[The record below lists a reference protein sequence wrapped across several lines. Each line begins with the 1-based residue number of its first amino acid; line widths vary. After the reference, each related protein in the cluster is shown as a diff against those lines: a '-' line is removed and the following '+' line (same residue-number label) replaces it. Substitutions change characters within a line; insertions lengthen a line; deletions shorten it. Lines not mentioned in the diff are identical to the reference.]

1 MGAGGSGP
9 VSEPNM
15 SGLKQRKAADGVNKK
30 QQRKS
35 KDSSSE
41 ASKDEG
47 GKARSSSNSAG
58 TTGNAVKDQPGVV
71 PKDASLPSASAAPVP
86 NVRRGKYLVVRFPLG
101 CAFFHLFVGMHAMTA

>member
-35 KDSSSE
+35 KASSE
-41 ASKDEG
+41 ASKYEG

-71 PKDASLPSASAAPVP
+71 PKAVSLPSVSAAPVS

-101 CAFFHLFVGMHAMTA
+101 CAFFHLLECTQ

>member
-35 KDSSSE
+35 KASSE

-58 TTGNAVKDQPGVV
+58 TTGNAEKDQPGVV
-71 PKDASLPSASAAPVP
+71 PKAVSLPSASAAPVP

-101 CAFFHLFVGMHAMTA
+101 CAFFPFVGMHAMTA